1 MGTSDF
7 LFHLLNFFAPVFG
20 VAVLLTAASGLL
32 LRRPTARSGSFWI
45 RCAIN
50 AVAGSLAWV
59 AALVL
64 LGRDGKMMAY
74 LALTLALA
82 SSEWWQTGG
91 FRR

>member
-32 LRRPTARSGSFWI
+32 LRPSARSGSFWT

-50 AVAGSLAWV
+50 AGAGSLAWV

-91 FRR
+91 FRK